1 MFKFLHRKEKD
12 DRNYVITW
20 ITPALG
26 AGHAPMSWAELDE
39 IREQGISAIINLCEE
54 FSDLHELEAD
64 AGFEVFYLPTTDD
77 TPPDMEKLD
86 EALEWMDEAIYL
98 GKKVLVHCK
107 HGVGRTGTFLMAYLL
122 RRGFTMRQA
131 EKLLKKTRSR
141 ANPTNFS
148 QWGMLRKFGRKE
160 GKLKYGEPSAENRR
174 ARDVS
179 GCYQQYEDLQQRVEK
194 LAGNFS
200 PDCTTPFSLTPM
212 EAIYFNERINISLT
226 AAQRRA
232 VTAHTNETSGHC
244 PLWQDDRCILH
255 KFRPLHCRGVEALK
269 ERKEIDRELQ
279 QLSRKLFTTLLE
291 MEVNGE
297 LPLADRNAVISG
309 KYVEIY
315 FTSVLKQQQSS

>member
-1 MFKFLHRKEKD
+1 MFKCFHRKKKD
-12 DRNYVITW
+12 DRSYVITW

-26 AGHAPMSWAELDE
+26 AGHAPMSWAEFDE
-39 IREQGISAIINLCEE
+39 IHAQGIRAIVNLCEE
-54 FSDLHELEAD
+54 FSDLHELETE

-86 EALEWMDEAIYL
+86 DALEWMDEAIYL

-131 EKLLKKTRSR
+131 EKRLKKTRSR

-200 PDCTTPFSLTPM
+200 PDCTTPFMLTPM

-226 AAQRRA
+226 AMQRRA
-232 VTAHTNETSGHC
+232 VATRTSKASNLC
-244 PLWQDDRCILH
+244 PLWQEEHCMLH
-255 KFRPLHCRGVEALK
+255 NFRPLHCRGVEGLK
-269 ERKEIDRELQ
+269 ELEEIDRELQ

-291 MEVNGE
+291 MELNGE
-297 LPLADRNAVISG
+297 LPLADRDAVISG

-315 FTSVLKQQQSS
+315 FTSLLKQQQSR